1 MRHSNLTPTFGTAI
15 HDIDLTNVTYEL
27 AELLYS
33 IFSKRKLVVFPNQ
46 VLNNA
51 QLSNVCGVFG
61 DVWSNKKDSYNGL
74 RQTDIYGQQNGLV
87 ETVEENGL
95 LGERSLPW
103 HVDLTHFPSQIIPNR
118 ILYAVELQGI
128 GVPTDFIDTVE
139 GLKLLDQ
146 TTFNFLR
153 STSIHCKAPY
163 KTPWD
168 SVMRRPAINWHPKHK
183 AWGLVADEL
192 FTTHIEGREDYLK
205 FIRPIIEQMKTEY
218 TVYSHDWQENDLM
231 VYDNWS
237 LMHSRRQFNNSVRK
251 LKRITWDQDWYRY
264 A

>member
-1 MRHSNLTPTFGTAI
+1 MKI
-15 HDIDLTNVTYEL
+15 
-27 AELLYS
+27 
-33 IFSKRKLVVFPNQ
+33 
-46 VLNNA
+46 
-51 QLSNVCGVFG
+51 
-61 DVWSNKKDSYNGL
+61 
-74 RQTDIYGQQNGLV
+74 
-87 ETVEENGL
+87 
-95 LGERSLPW
+95 
-103 HVDLTHFPSQIIPNR
+103 
-118 ILYAVELQGI
+118 
-128 GVPTDFIDTVE
+128 FID
-139 GLKLLDQ
+139 KLRNNQDLSFSESKNAFEILMDGKASDEEI
-146 TTFNFLR
+146 FDFLR
-153 STSIHCKAPY
+153 NTSIHCKAPY

-168 SVMRRPAINWHPKHK
+168 AVMRRPALNWHHKHNS
-183 AWGLVADEL
+183 WGLVADEL